1 MEQSQDSSLHQQF
14 QALQEQQ
21 KKKLMKRKQKQEDKI
36 KEQNTKN
43 EEVNG
48 LGVPDNMDLKLSQ
61 PIPQDSIF
69 NEELNNHLQEQ
80 LRELKDETGRLYKLL
95 SERDHEVR
103 KLKKKRDEERQ
114 AFSGMGGGMA
124 TDAAATKIVE
134 LSKKNREL
142 TAELESEKTKLKQLL
157 LKLREA
163 EKLNS
168 SKATLSSR
176 SPRST
181 REELRDPIEIQA
193 DKTAAELK
201 TTQEKLNQATAKLG
215 EFRTQVATLKQDLKL
230 AHKALSNEVGEGVNI
245 SALLTAGNSN
255 WRGRAQQIL
264 ILQKKVSDLKA
275 QLQELQQLRP
285 STEMSLEDQFM
296 SMGVG
301 EDGGNTAR
309 STMSLR
315 SVKTGGSGARI
326 DEVQK
331 NRLKQMEKD
340 RREAKEKAQTELHSM
355 EEDYKRLKEKM
366 EAAKARNKVLSNDL
380 KSCKQQITVL
390 TDKGKHDNEL
400 IEALM
405 KQQGHLKTLLDEKTA
420 GFEHTKK
427 RQEQSTLEMQLQ
439 TQKDANIVEQLKRI
453 VAEKEEKVRQLEDEI
468 AEMQQ
473 NRSISRFDSHTMPPQ
488 PPLKSDMNTPAPS
501 SRQTV
506 YSSSRQRTP
515 SRQSRENTTVL
526 NRVSSQNGMRPASTG
541 SMSQVAMA
549 TGTSEE
555 VRRQFQEYKSL
566 LQVAE
571 VERDRVMELIKVLQQ
586 RCDESNQKVTDTQ
599 KQVTELK
606 QRNAQFEKQ
615 LDRLKVETSKGSA
628 KKTSKIQVSAMS
640 SVQDLL
646 REDVSVSQ
654 ETTDEL
660 QSRLAIQV
668 DENNALKA
676 ALQSTLQSKDED
688 LKLYQQMME
697 QTKQVFL
704 TGLRQYR
711 QTSS

>member
-1 MEQSQDSSLHQQF
+1 MSSSSGLPDLLDEMQSTTGWPLKQTKRTSEARNGKWVLALMRRNLAFLCDIVTVNRKYRIPCVAKVIMEQSQDSSLHQQF

-245 SALLTAGNSN
+245 SALLTA
-255 WRGRAQQIL
+255 
-264 ILQKKVSDLKA
+264 V
-275 QLQELQQLRP
+275 
-285 STEMSLEDQFM
+285 T
-296 SMGVG
+296 V
-301 EDGGNTAR
+301 
-309 STMSLR
+309 
-315 SVKTGGSGARI
+315 TGG
-326 DEVQK
+326 E
-331 NRLKQMEKD
+331 
-340 RREAKEKAQTELHSM
+340 EL
-355 EEDYKRLKEKM
+355 
-366 EAAKARNKVLSNDL
+366 
-380 KSCKQQITVL
+380 
-390 TDKGKHDNEL
+390 
-400 IEALM
+400 
-405 KQQGHLKTLLDEKTA
+405 
-420 GFEHTKK
+420 
-427 RQEQSTLEMQLQ
+427 
-439 TQKDANIVEQLKRI
+439 
-453 VAEKEEKVRQLEDEI
+453 
-468 AEMQQ
+468 
-473 NRSISRFDSHTMPPQ
+473 SRF
-488 PPLKSDMNTPAPS
+488 
-501 SRQTV
+501 
-506 YSSSRQRTP
+506 
-515 SRQSRENTTVL
+515 
-526 NRVSSQNGMRPASTG
+526 
-541 SMSQVAMA
+541 
-549 TGTSEE
+549 
-555 VRRQFQEYKSL
+555 
-566 LQVAE
+566 
-571 VERDRVMELIKVLQQ
+571 
-586 RCDESNQKVTDTQ
+586 
-599 KQVTELK
+599 
-606 QRNAQFEKQ
+606 
-615 LDRLKVETSKGSA
+615 
-628 KKTSKIQVSAMS
+628 
-640 SVQDLL
+640 
-646 REDVSVSQ
+646 
-654 ETTDEL
+654 
-660 QSRLAIQV
+660 
-668 DENNALKA
+668 
-676 ALQSTLQSKDED
+676 
-688 LKLYQQMME
+688 
-697 QTKQVFL
+697 
-704 TGLRQYR
+704 
-711 QTSS
+711 